1 MKSFFKLVSRH
12 HEEELPGPKDDVEIL
27 ERSNAPTA
35 PTNLL
40 LRFET
45 ANGPR
50 TVIASSV
57 SLKMAR
63 EVIEAMIKAGHYAE
77 HIDRCQPASVADHIV
92 MKKLEQL
99 RKART
104 AGLPER
110 IPTRRK
116 EQNPAVHIA
125 AE

>member
-1 MKSFFKLVSRH
+1 MKSFFKPVSRYP
-12 HEEELPGPKDDVEIL
+12 EEELPSPKDDLEGL

-50 TVIASSV
+50 TVIACSV

-63 EVIEAMIKAGHYAE
+63 EVTDAMIKAGHYAE

-104 AGLPER
+104 PGLPKSV
-110 IPTRRK
+110 PTRRQ
-116 EQNPAVHIA
+116 EHNPAVHIA

>member
-1 MKSFFKLVSRH
+1 MKSFFNLVPRH
-12 HEEELPGPKDDVEIL
+12 YEEELPSHKDDLPSL
-27 ERSNAPTA
+27 ERSNTPTA

-57 SLKMAR
+57 PLQMAR
-63 EVIEAMIKAGHYAE
+63 EVTDAMIKAGHYAE
-77 HIDRCQPASVADHIV
+77 HVDRCQPASVADHIV

-99 RKART
+99 RKARNP
-104 AGLPER
+104 GLPES
-110 IPTRRK
+110 ISTGGL
-116 EQNPAVHIA
+116 EQNPALHIA

>member
-12 HEEELPGPKDDVEIL
+12 HKAELPSPEDDVEVL

-57 SLKMAR
+57 SLNMAR
-63 EVIEAMIKAGHYAE
+63 EVTEAMIKAGHYAE

-104 AGLPER
+104 AALPGN
-110 IPTRRK
+110 IPTRGQ
-116 EQNPAVHIA
+116 EHNSAVHIA